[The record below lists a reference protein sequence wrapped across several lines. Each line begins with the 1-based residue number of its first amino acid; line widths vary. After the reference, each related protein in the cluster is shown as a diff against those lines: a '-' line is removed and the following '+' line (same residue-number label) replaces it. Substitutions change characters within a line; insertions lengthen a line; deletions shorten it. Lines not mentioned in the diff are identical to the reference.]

1 MESGIWSQK
10 DGRDC
15 ADAQAGNRIVKP
27 ANAQTTLTLQ
37 PMNPHCRSGGRSAH
51 AGRAGGPRLGD
62 APAARA
68 NLSRSERRLTRG
80 PRRLHLAHKATLRP
94 PRTISESRCAG
105 VRRVDSGR
113 RDSGSRRTLVSA
125 AALSNLELS
134 KGTPLVR

>member
-80 PRRLHLAHKATLRP
+80 PRRLHLAHKATLRT
-94 PRTISESRCAG
+94 RQVTIE
-105 VRRVDSGR
+105 SGR
-113 RDSGSRRTLVSA
+113 AAKAARRLRLSA
-125 AALSNLELS
+125 AVRAIVSFRVLSRDHQEQWFSRL
-134 KGTPLVR
+134 TT